1 MYILTRYVVWEVVK
15 FFAAALIVLTMLFTL
30 VMGVK
35 VQRELGLPP
44 LVLLRTT
51 PLLLP
56 EMFGIT
62 IPVAMLYAVSSVFGR
77 MTGSNEIVALKSAGI
92 SPMAAIWPVL
102 VLAGFFSLA
111 TVGMYEMAA
120 TWGRPGVKRVATESI
135 EEIAY
140 GMLQKSR
147 SFTGDQFSMAVE
159 RVEGRT
165 LIHPKIT
172 IKGPPRITLT
182 AVEAKL
188 HTDWTTHTLQIIC
201 RQGEVEVEGQM
212 RMSFPDEQTWS
223 VPIPDPPSERYH
235 RDHVAMSAIPG
246 LVGELKATRQL
257 HQKLLDTDKA
267 LGVADLTPCEALIAV
282 DDERIFRLQAEPFR
296 RWSNGFA
303 CLCFALIGTPVAMLR
318 RHADVLTN
326 FFTCFLPILT
336 VYYPLLMF
344 GDKVS
349 TSGSPP
355 ICLADWT
362 GDLVLAIPAIIL
374 LRWIIRH

>member
-44 LVLLRTT
+44 LVLLRVT

-92 SPMAAIWPVL
+92 SPMAAVWPVL

-111 TVGMYEMAA
+111 TVWMYELAA
-120 TWGRPGVKRVATESI
+120 TWGRPGRNRVAAESI

-140 GMLQKSR
+140 SVLQKSR
-147 SFTGDQFSMAVE
+147 SYPGEQFSLAVE
-159 RVEGRT
+159 RVEGRK

-172 IKGPPRITLT
+172 IKGPPKITLT
-182 AVEAKL
+182 AVEAEL
-188 HTDWTTHTLQIIC
+188 HTDWTARTLEMIC

-223 VPIPDPPSERYH
+223 VPVPVPVPERYH

-246 LVGELKATRQL
+246 LVVELTADRQW
-257 HQKLLDTDKA
+257 HQKLLAARKL
-267 LGVADLTPCEALIAV
+267 LGTADLSADENQIAL
-282 DDERIFRLQAEPFR
+282 DTELIFRLKAEPFR

-326 FFTCFLPILT
+326 FFVCFLPILA

-355 ICLADWT
+355 VWFWT
-362 GDLVLAIPAIIL
+362 GNLVLAIPAVAL
-374 LRWIIRH
+374 LRWIVRH